1 MNYQVTLGEN
11 NEIPLPDDLCSE
23 LDIKIGDILLC
34 EVVENSSKLV
44 MTKHS
49 NQTLSDADIAS
60 AGNLTRVIP
69 LPSSE

>member
-1 MNYQVTLGEN
+1 MNYQVKLSEN

-60 AGNLTRVIP
+60 AGNLTRVIS
-69 LPSSE
+69 LPSSK